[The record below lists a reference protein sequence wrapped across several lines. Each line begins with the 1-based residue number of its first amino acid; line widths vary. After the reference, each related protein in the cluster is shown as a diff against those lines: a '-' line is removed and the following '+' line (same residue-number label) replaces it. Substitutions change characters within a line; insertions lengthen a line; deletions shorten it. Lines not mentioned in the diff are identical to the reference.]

1 MSFNPAIQI
10 LGPAYVFTRNK
21 AFYSKGNIQVTPR
34 LETFDV
40 ELASVGRVESRE
52 SNISYEVR
60 FTPVGR
66 LDALSVLWPYG
77 IVSPG
82 ELVHAM
88 TDIVSVATGTEVIT
102 VRSTARFRDGAPV
115 RVKPVGSGV
124 LPTGL
129 SASTLY
135 YAHVLSSTTL
145 SLHDTEAHA
154 LANTDAIDITAAGT
168 GLSRIIEQEYL
179 KIIDR
184 LGTQHLF
191 HNSAVISSPDI
202 IASAAATAI
211 GDVVFECF
219 RAFDTAPTN
228 AASIY
233 TKSTGVTLDTSFD
246 PEDIIT
252 EAYSLAWGASAPWDA
267 IHTRAGGRVSFR
279 LDLDP
284 VGNDSIGTISRRIQD
299 ASAELSAAVI
309 GISEDDINAKL
320 LPQGAGAGRGRRR
333 SSSDDLILQSTTAAL
348 LYVRLYG
355 AVLEPN
361 ALNWDRT
368 LERVGELTWRPTRT
382 FDTGVANPLYY
393 VGASAPA

>member
-1 MSFNPAIQI
+1 MSFNPANQI

-52 SNISYEVR
+52 ASLSYEVR

-77 IVSPG
+77 IANPG
-82 ELVHAM
+82 ELVHAI
-88 TDIVSVATGTEVIT
+88 TDIVSVATDTEIVT

-115 RVKPVGSGV
+115 RVKPVGAGV

-135 YAHVLSSTTL
+135 YAHILSGTTL
-145 SLHDTEAHA
+145 TLHATEAAA
-154 LANTDAIDITAAGT
+154 LAGTGAVDITAAGT

-191 HNSAVISSPDI
+191 HNAAVVGSPDI
-202 IASAAATAI
+202 NASAAQTAI
-211 GDVVFECF
+211 GEVVFECF

-233 TKSTGVTLDTSFD
+233 TKSTGVTLDTSFS
-246 PEDIIT
+246 PADIVT
-252 EAYSLAWGASAPWDA
+252 ETFSLAWGASAPWA
-267 IHTRAGGRVSFR
+267 AMMTRAGARVSFP
-279 LDLDP
+279 LSLDP
-284 VGNDSIGTISRRIQD
+284 VGDDSIGTISRRIQD
-299 ASAELSAAVI
+299 ASAELVAGVI
-309 GISEDDINAKL
+309 GISEDDINSKL

-333 SSSDDLILQSTTAAL
+333 SSADNLNLASTTEAL

-355 AVLEPN
+355 AVLEANP
-361 ALNWDRT
+361 LNWDRT
-368 LERVGELTWRPTRT
+368 LERVGDLTWRPTRT
-382 FDTGVANPLYY
+382 FATGVANPLYY